1 MKTFRIAVYN
11 ISSFDVNA
19 ENKEKAKEIANR
31 LLLRGDTD
39 TMTTIEE
46 WSSGWEVD
54 SIADRSESS

>member
-19 ENKEKAKEIANR
+19 ENREKAKEIANR

-46 WSSGWEVD
+46 YSTGWEVD
-54 SIADRSESS
+54 SIADPSESS